1 MVARATGTTID
12 FELLDRPQHRD
23 DRCEDHQQPPG
34 PRGCL
39 ADERGHRPIG
49 DGIYRGVRWHAG
61 SVTAG
66 RSVASNL
73 ANRPRRARLRDN
85 IRATCAATLRGVSQD
100 APASDAR
107 SQERPTRSKYW
118 WLRWVIIGVA
128 AIVLAVELTLVWDQL
143 AKAWKSVYSA
153 NWWWVLAAIIAAM
166 SSMHSFAQ
174 IQRTLLR
181 SAGVKVKQW
190 RSEAAFYAGNALSTT
205 LPGGPVLS
213 ATFIYRQQRIWGAS
227 PVVASW
233 QLVMSGALQVVGLA
247 VLGLG
252 GAFMLGASKNPLSLI
267 FSLGGFVALILLAQA
282 VATRPELIDG
292 IGVRVLSWYNSLR
305 GKPADTGL
313 NKWRETLSQL
323 ESVSLSRRELG
334 EAFGWSLFNWIAD
347 VGCLLFA
354 CYATGGHPSL
364 AGVTVAYAAARAVG
378 SIPLMPGIGGEL
390 QGGGAAHD
398 RIGGVDRHVGDALER
413 PGGGARAAQR
423 PGFGARRGEARRD
436 RRDVAEGFV
445 ADLFGRLEREP
456 GRGRAGCRAR
466 AAPSTPVALRR
477 AA

>member
-1 MVARATGTTID
+1 M
-12 FELLDRPQHRD
+12 
-23 DRCEDHQQPPG
+23 
-34 PRGCL
+34 
-39 ADERGHRPIG
+39 
-49 DGIYRGVRWHAG
+49 
-61 SVTAG
+61 
-66 RSVASNL
+66 
-73 ANRPRRARLRDN
+73 
-85 IRATCAATLRGVSQD
+85 
-100 APASDAR
+100 
-107 SQERPTRSKYW
+107 
-118 WLRWVIIGVA
+118 IIGAA

-334 EAFGWSLFNWIAD
+334 EAFGWSLFN
-347 VGCLLFA
+347 
-354 CYATGGHPSL
+354 
-364 AGVTVAYAAARAVG
+364 
-378 SIPLMPGIGGEL
+378 
-390 QGGGAAHD
+390 
-398 RIGGVDRHVGDALER
+398 
-413 PGGGARAAQR
+413 
-423 PGFGARRGEARRD
+423 
-436 RRDVAEGFV
+436 
-445 ADLFGRLEREP
+445 
-456 GRGRAGCRAR
+456 
-466 AAPSTPVALRR
+466 
-477 AA
+477 